1 VIGDAAHAMAPNL
14 GQGAGVSL
22 VSAMVLARCLLAA
35 RDVPEGLRRWER
47 SERPYI
53 TLTQQV
59 SYRYGL
65 VGTRWPSML
74 LGLRS
79 KLLPL
84 LARKDF
90 FQRSLRCAVDHQ
102 PAV

>member
-1 VIGDAAHAMAPNL
+1 
-14 GQGAGVSL
+14 
-22 VSAMVLARCLLAA
+22 
-35 RDVPEGLRRWER
+35 
-47 SERPYI
+47 
-53 TLTQQV
+53 
-59 SYRYGL
+59 
-65 VGTRWPSML
+65 ML

-102 PAV
+102 PTLPG